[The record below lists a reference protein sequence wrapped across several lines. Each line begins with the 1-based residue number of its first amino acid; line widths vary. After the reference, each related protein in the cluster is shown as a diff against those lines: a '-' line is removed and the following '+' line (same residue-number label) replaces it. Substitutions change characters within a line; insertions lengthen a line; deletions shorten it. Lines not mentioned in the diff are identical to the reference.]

1 MNYFNNS
8 IFSHRFRAVNSPD
21 LIFLTEKSA
30 LLGES
35 MSALMA
41 VFASPTY
48 GENAYKISV
57 QISLFDLRPSVQN
70 LSCRLVFILCFFVV
84 PLIAMIRT

>member
-1 MNYFNNS
+1 MNNFNNS
-8 IFSHRFRAVNSPD
+8 IFSHRFRAVNSLD

-48 GENAYKISV
+48 AW
-57 QISLFDLRPSVQN
+57 
-70 LSCRLVFILCFFVV
+70 
-84 PLIAMIRT
+84 